1 MATVII
7 NEKTAKGK
15 KLVEFFK
22 QLDFV
27 RIEDDTRGGSLN
39 KAIDDVK
46 AGKVIKAKDAN
57 TLLSKLKKIECTK

>member
-27 RIEDDTRGGSLN
+27 RFEDDTRGGSLN